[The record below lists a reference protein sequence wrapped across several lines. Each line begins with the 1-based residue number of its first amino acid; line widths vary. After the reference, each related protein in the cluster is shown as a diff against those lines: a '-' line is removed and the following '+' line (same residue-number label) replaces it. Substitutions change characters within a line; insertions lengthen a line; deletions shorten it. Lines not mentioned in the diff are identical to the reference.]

1 VKAPVGV
8 GGFERGEILSGGW
21 RVARVGT
28 QASGVVQ
35 SIMTFTL
42 FYDPKGDEDRSFV
55 ERLHELVAVQ
65 NGHNLIKL
73 EKHAMHERQ
82 RSLRS
87 NRHRNRISHDTPL
100 SSADASSVTTRPRRR
115 SISDGRTRF
124 EYARLFVGEAALA
137 GEFVRTIFDFAA
149 LVSAE
154 GYSVLIALLFFAF
167 ACHQWM
173 MSRSEIVISRFF
185 SVVSSIAHQ
194 TSVAETPT
202 KKKYFFFPSMAR
214 IQQRRGGGVF
224 RQSKRK
230 TRTKRRWTW
239 KATTIATESTAAA
252 AAAAAVA
259 AAAAARKRRRLVELI
274 RPHVCFRCGRIYC
287 SPQSLMLHVRR
298 KHERAFRQLS
308 ASTSR
313 HAQESPYSDLAG
325 LGPCHKRRCL
335 ALSFALDGGSDD
347 ADDEEIDAV
356 DVDDVRF
363 AVIMPRASSSI
374 LPNGTWMQLTPKAA
388 VPVANSVT
396 SRLSVDRTLKERHL
410 IGAPIKPDDVNHTD
424 ALHLMRE
431 HDGEEVFSDVMA
443 LSLNLAGVAIVSRMP
458 GDVMVR
464 FNYRREIVEWHYCES
479 GFALD
484 SLFRIAV
491 PLSDFDAM
499 TLSSLVDNST
509 VLTLQMCVDA
519 AVSIERACE
528 EDEEEEE
535 DDEDDDDEDDDD
547 DDDDEPR
554 WQWTES
560 SVVGSHVLRCSRSC
574 APQLRRHMMRFAP
587 GAIDAAWT
595 TLLRHCTHARR
606 LATTPAPM
614 SGTLASSEFRKRVQE
629 EAAPCSRVSH
639 TRKLSSRAPTRDVR
653 SAAD

>member
-1 VKAPVGV
+1 VHLKSCVHAKAPVGV

-202 KKKYFFFPSMAR
+202 KKKYFFSVDGPHPAASW
-214 IQQRRGGGVF
+214 RRRFSTKQAQDKDEKAMDMESHDDRHREHGSSSSSSSSSRGRCGCGE
-224 RQSKRK
+224 K
-230 TRTKRRWTW
+230 TKETRRTN
-239 KATTIATESTAAA
+239 STACVFSMWAHLLL
-252 AAAAAVA
+252 AAVA
-259 AAAAARKRRRLVELI
+259 DAARA
-274 RPHVCFRCGRIYC
+274 
-287 SPQSLMLHVRR
+287 PQ
-298 KHERAFRQLS
+298 A
-308 ASTSR
+308 
-313 HAQESPYSDLAG
+313 
-325 LGPCHKRRCL
+325 
-335 ALSFALDGGSDD
+335 
-347 ADDEEIDAV
+347 
-356 DVDDVRF
+356 
-363 AVIMPRASSSI
+363 
-374 LPNGTWMQLTPKAA
+374 
-388 VPVANSVT
+388 
-396 SRLSVDRTLKERHL
+396 
-410 IGAPIKPDDVNHTD
+410 
-424 ALHLMRE
+424 
-431 HDGEEVFSDVMA
+431 
-443 LSLNLAGVAIVSRMP
+443 
-458 GDVMVR
+458 
-464 FNYRREIVEWHYCES
+464 
-479 GFALD
+479 
-484 SLFRIAV
+484 
-491 PLSDFDAM
+491 
-499 TLSSLVDNST
+499 
-509 VLTLQMCVDA
+509 
-519 AVSIERACE
+519 RACV
-528 EDEEEEE
+528 
-535 DDEDDDDEDDDD
+535 
-547 DDDDEPR
+547 PP
-554 WQWTES
+554 T
-560 SVVGSHVLRCSRSC
+560 V
-574 APQLRRHMMRFAP
+574 
-587 GAIDAAWT
+587 
-595 TLLRHCTHARR
+595 
-606 LATTPAPM
+606 
-614 SGTLASSEFRKRVQE
+614 RVNV
-629 EAAPCSRVSH
+629 A
-639 TRKLSSRAPTRDVR
+639 SRARKSVQ
-653 SAAD
+653 